1 MKLNICNIGNKEWLD
16 FKADISFGIFFAF
29 QDLGH
34 DVTMSVNY
42 LSDRRLNLII
52 GADFLADNSEN
63 VHHIVRSKIEY
74 VIFELERFDET
85 GINDRDNFNL
95 ELYKLLIAHAK
106 FVITP
111 YLYNVH
117 SFTNLYGS
125 EKIRYARWGF
135 HEKMVKSTIVRQKNK
150 FEFDALYFG
159 LLKGRRAEKVQNL
172 LSQESCNLKVLS
184 RNDPILFKDYFVSCC
199 EWGLNLSYG
208 SAEKFINPFRLY
220 YMISNG
226 MPVLADGGNDEDN
239 YLSVCEVV
247 DFENFSEYLT
257 SGNTDISSLQD
268 RCRESKLSE
277 NLKHIL

>member
-16 FKADISFGIFFAF
+16 FKAEISFGLFFAF
-29 QDLGH
+29 QDLGY
-34 DVTMSVNY
+34 DVTMSVNHF
-42 LSDRRLNLII
+42 SVSRLNLII

-74 VIFELERFDET
+74 VIFEVERFDKT

-95 ELYKLLIAHAK
+95 ELYKLLIEHSK

-117 SFTNLYGS
+117 SIANLYGS

-135 HEKMVKSTIVRQKNK
+135 HEKMVKPTIVRSKN

-159 LLKGRRAEKVQNL
+159 LLKGKRAEKIQNL
-172 LSQESCNLKVLS
+172 LSRESYTLKVQS

-199 EWGLNLSYG
+199 KWGLNLSYG

-220 YMISNG
+220 YMTSNG
-226 MPVLADGGNDEDN
+226 MPVLADGGNDADN

-247 DFENFSEYLT
+247 NFSKFSEYLT
-257 SGNTDISSLQD
+257 NGNTDISFLQD
-268 RCRESKLSE
+268 KCRASRLSE
-277 NLKHIL
+277 NLKQIL